1 MTVVLLHGL
10 GGESSQPLSLF
21 APVIPPTITVV
32 APDVRAHGS
41 STVVGSAADFSLAN
55 LADEVALALMA
66 AGHADTPLTLIGI
79 SMGAAIALRLA
90 LDEHL
95 DVREAVFVRPAFT
108 DSGLPA
114 NLRPF
119 PVIAQLL
126 ADHGAV
132 EGERRFRR
140 SALFARAAAESPVGA
155 DAMLQ
160 QFRSPLAVERSRRL
174 VEIPRNRAWFDAS
187 ELASVTARTAV
198 IAAVGDPVHPVA
210 IARRWA
216 ELLPDPLYAEVPS
229 RDAGYGAQVAATR
242 RTVTAFVGWGAA
254 STR

>member
-21 APVIPPTITVV
+21 APVIPPTVIVV

-41 STVVGSAADFSLAN
+41 STVVGSASDFSLSR
-55 LADEVALALMA
+55 LADEVALSLIG
-66 AGHADTPLTLIGI
+66 AGHTDRPVTLIGI

-90 LDEHL
+90 LDPRL
-95 DVREAVFVRPAFT
+95 DVEQAVFVRPAFT
-108 DSGLPA
+108 DRGLPP

-132 EGERRFRR
+132 DGERRFRR
-140 SALFARAAAESPVGA
+140 GALFARAAAESPVGA
-155 DAMLQ
+155 EALLQ
-160 QFRSPLAVERSRRL
+160 QFRHPLAVERARRL
-174 VEIPRNRAWFDAS
+174 VEIPRNRAWNNAA

-198 IAAVGDPVHPVA
+198 VAAVGDPVHPVA
-210 IARRWA
+210 IARQWA
-216 ELLPDPLYAEVPS
+216 ELLPGPVYDEVPS
-229 RDAGYGAQVAATR
+229 RDAGYGAQVAASR
-242 RTVTAFVGWGAA
+242 RAVTAFLGWA
-254 STR
+254 